1 MTLLRLWLALLGTQL
16 RISQAECEHNQ
27 RYAKADTRDCQ
38 QSLHMLITI
47 DNRSPLV
54 RSNRIFSNKQERT
67 SVEASGQSLVSGE
80 SQSVLELR
88 VEGLRPDGARD
99 AVAECGANVVTCE
112 VDTGDDGNMFVLC
125 CGLDGSLCWVW
136 EKTSCDTQENLGA
149 DNTGLSGVVVTTS
162 VVDKKA
168 KRNQEEHRSGQD
180 EVFEASDLEDD
191 ERNQDTGD
199 D

>member
-1 MTLLRLWLALLGTQL
+1 
-16 RISQAECEHNQ
+16 
-27 RYAKADTRDCQ
+27 
-38 QSLHMLITI
+38 MLITI

-136 EKTSCDTQENLGA
+136 EKTSCDTQQNLSA
-149 DNTGLSGVVVTTS
+149 DDTGLSGVVVTTS
-162 VVDKKA
+162 VVNQKTES
-168 KRNQEEHRSGQD
+168 NQEEHRSGQD